1 MTKLKFKINLNSR
14 VKACSLQGIN
24 LTDIS
29 AFIRMDGDT
38 KETFKINL
46 KVQKW
51 EKKNLNN

>member
-14 VKACSLQGIN
+14 VKASSLLVIN

-38 KETFKINL
+38 KQTFKINFKGTKVRKEKL
-46 KVQKW
+46 K
-51 EKKNLNN
+51 